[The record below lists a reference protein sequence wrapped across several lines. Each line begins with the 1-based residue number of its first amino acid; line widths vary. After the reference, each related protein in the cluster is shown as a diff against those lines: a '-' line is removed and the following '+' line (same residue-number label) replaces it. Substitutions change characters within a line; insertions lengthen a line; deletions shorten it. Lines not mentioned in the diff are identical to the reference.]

1 MKQKHPVATAGTP
14 LRSLTAIALDTETTS
29 LDVNHARVLEIGA
42 IFIVKGRLV
51 PEFHFTS
58 LINPHEAI
66 PPESIAI
73 HGITGEMVKSADRFA
88 RVYRRY
94 REFAGAHVIL
104 GYALGFD
111 LAMLRRELKRAHLG
125 WKAPRFLDVRDLARL
140 LKPDLPDFSLE
151 TLAAWLGVAIGERHR
166 ALADARLAAEVFHAL
181 LPRLRAR
188 SIRTLAE
195 AEDACRKF
203 TASQGGAGTH
213 GWHEPSRQHSA
224 PFHVESYPYRH
235 RARDVMSKP
244 PQFATPKMTI
254 RQALALLADRKVSSL
269 FVASNKP
276 TTSHGIVTERDI
288 LRAIDRDGAKAFAKP
303 VAGIATFPLE
313 CVSEMDFLYVAFG
326 RMRRKGYR
334 HMGVVDEKG
343 KLVGAITQR
352 DLLRLQADEALAFAD
367 ALEEAASLEELAM
380 VWRKLANAVRAL
392 LHEDVDARDIAGIV
406 SSEVRSLTARAAEM
420 AEREVSAAF
429 PRPKALRFAVMVL
442 GSVGRGESLL
452 ALDQDNAI
460 IFDAADEPAA
470 GAWLLKIGQRMNAI
484 LDEVGVPFC
493 KGGVMAGNPAWC
505 RSASQWRKQV
515 AHWLSRAE
523 PQDILNSDIFFD
535 ALPVYGDH
543 GLVDDLRGDAIEA
556 ASGTRAFLRLM
567 DMNAAK
573 ARPPV
578 NWLGRF
584 SLDEVG
590 RMDLKMHGIM
600 PIFSAARVLA
610 LRHALLD
617 HSTAARLDALRGKPD
632 VFDENIEGLLEAHQI
647 ILRAILQQQLAD
659 IEQGVPPSNRVD
671 PKKLHAPEKAHLMW
685 ALKQVPLVRDLL
697 GVPAG

>member
-1 MKQKHPVATAGTP
+1 MRHKHPVATAGTP

-29 LDVNHARVLEIGA
+29 LDVRHARVLEIGA

-58 LINPHEAI
+58 LVNPHEAI
-66 PPESIAI
+66 PPESIAV
-73 HGITGEMVKSADRFA
+73 HGITRETVKSADRFVH
-88 RVYRRY
+88 VYRRF
-94 REFAGAHVIL
+94 RDFAGAHVII
-104 GYALGFD
+104 GFALGFD
-111 LAMLRRELKRAHLG
+111 LAMLRRELKRVHLA
-125 WKAPRFLDVRDLARL
+125 WKAPRVLDVRDLARL
-140 LKPDLPDFSLE
+140 LKPDLPDYSLE
-151 TLAAWLGVAIGERHR
+151 TLAAWLGIAVVERHR
-166 ALADARLAAEVFHAL
+166 ALADAKLAAEIFLAL
-181 LPRLRAR
+181 LPHLRKN

-195 AEDACRKF
+195 AEDACRKLPISPGV
-203 TASQGGAGTH
+203 A
-213 GWHEPSRQHSA
+213 GWHEVAVPTSSPVR
-224 PFHVESYPYRH
+224 VDSYPYRH
-235 RARDVMSKP
+235 RARDVMSAP
-244 PQFATPKMTI
+244 PQFAAPSMSI
-254 RQALALLADRKVSSL
+254 REALALLAQRKVSSL
-269 FVASNKP
+269 FFARGKP
-276 TTSHGIVTERDI
+276 EAPHGIVTERDI
-288 LRAIDRDGAKAFAKP
+288 LRAIDRDGAKAFAKL

-334 HMGVVDEKG
+334 HMGVVDDKG

-367 ALEEAASLEELAM
+367 ALEEAVSIGELAL
-380 VWRKLANAVRAL
+380 VWRKLANAVRSL
-392 LHEDVDARDIAGIV
+392 LHEDVDARDIAGII
-406 SSEVRSLTARAAEM
+406 SGEVRSLTARAAAM
-420 AEREVSAAF
+420 AEREVSLAF
-429 PRPKALRFAVMVL
+429 PKPKALRFAVMVL
-442 GSVGRGESLL
+442 GSAGRGESLL

-460 IFDAADEPAA
+460 IFDAADEQKAE
-470 GAWLLKIGQRMNAI
+470 AWLLKFGQRLNAI
-484 LDEVGVPFC
+484 LDEVGVPLC

-505 RSASQWRKQV
+505 KSVSQWRKQV

-523 PQDILNSDIFFD
+523 PQDILNADIFFD

-543 GLVDDLRGDAIEA
+543 GLVDGLRGDAIAA
-556 ASGTRAFLRLM
+556 ASKTNTFLQLM

-584 SLDEVG
+584 SLEDDG

-610 LRHALLD
+610 LRHALPD

-632 VFDENIEGLLEAHQI
+632 ASEENLDGLLEAHQI
-647 ILRAILQQQLAD
+647 ILRSILQQQLAD
-659 IEQGVPPSNRVD
+659 IEHGIPPSNRVD

-685 ALKQVPLVRDLL
+685 ALKQVPMLRDLL